1 MISKTKLQSLGFKA
15 ICAGLATSLMLFQ
28 APITTLADADT
39 TPEMQAAQDKID
51 AIAQELAASQKQFDE
66 NEAQLQQTSYS
77 ISQTETNIQDTKAKL
92 DGAKG
97 VLSKR
102 VRSAYKSGATSLL
115 ELIMGS
121 VDMQDLVSRIHYL
134 DSISQEDARSINE
147 VKELSGALAR
157 QHQELQD
164 KQAQEQAQ
172 AHELQSKIDSVQAKL
187 QDAKV
192 YFDSLSEQ
200 ARQELTQEAQSD
212 TSSARAAVVQTLTEM
227 PAQPSQAQVSPQ
239 AAPSE
244 QAAPEAPAPQKP
256 AEKPQEAPKKPA
268 PQKSFNDAGGPV
280 ANAYQLLNKGFRY
293 VWASNN
299 PSNGGFDCS
308 GFIQYIYKLSGRS
321 ISRTTW
327 TQSDQ
332 IKARGGWKTSTD
344 QLEAGDLVFFNNLNH
359 VGIYVGDGMFIHSST
374 SRGPV
379 CQSLA
384 QYIRWS
390 SFDGGGRI

>member
-1 MISKTKLQSLGFKA
+1 MISKTKLQSLGFNA

-28 APITTLADADT
+28 APITTLADPT
-39 TPEMQAAQDKID
+39 SEMQAAQDKID

-66 NEAQLQQTSYS
+66 NEAQLQQTAYS
-77 ISQTETNIQDTKAKL
+77 ISQTETNIQNTKAKL

-157 QHQELQD
+157 QHQELQE
-164 KQAQEQAQ
+164 KQSQEQAQ
-172 AHELQSKIDSVQAKL
+172 AQELQSKIDSVQAKL

-212 TSSARAAVVQTLTEM
+212 TSSARAAVVQTLSEM
-227 PAQPSQAQVSPQ
+227 PAQPSQAQVAPE
-239 AAPSE
+239 APSE
-244 QAAPEAPAPQKP
+244 AQPAPEAPAPQTP
-256 AEKPQEAPKKPA
+256 AEKPQETPKKPA

-308 GFIQYIYKLSGRS
+308 GFIQYIYRLSGRS

-332 IKARGGWKTSTD
+332 IKARGGWKTSID
-344 QLEAGDLVFFNNLNH
+344 QLEVGDLVFFNNLNH
-359 VGIYVGDGMFIHSST
+359 VGIYVGDGKFIHSST

-384 QYIRWS
+384 QYTRWS
-390 SFDGGGRI
+390 SFDGGGHI